1 MTQSTALTSVN
12 KVTSLRPLGALEH
25 IFWLMDQNYP
35 SHFIMIASVT
45 GATAAEDWRPALDA
59 VQRRHPLLRAAIF
72 VNASGMPEFYED
84 AESKIPLRIV
94 DGTLGN
100 WESEVERE
108 KERGF
113 DWKQAPLVRC
123 VLVHKANEATLI
135 VAAHHSVSDAAG
147 ILFVIRDILQALSG
161 CDIGLLPLPRNEEDL
176 IGQHQSTVDSL
187 QSPSNHTGSPIVL
200 PSTFRKDDGT
210 PIRIWRLRL
219 SQEFTATLRQC
230 ARDEQ
235 TTLHAALCAALVTAG
250 RSSIWRDSTVRV
262 FSPVNIRELLG
273 VGEDCVV
280 CLGAG
285 AQDSFEPQRP
295 ADFWN
300 LARFANEQMG
310 DQKTI
315 DGAIRAKT
323 IWESVATKDLT
334 VEATANVVANVFARD
349 MMVSNVGVVPF
360 ATKFGDLTLE
370 TIWGPATLG
379 GLEGEYNVGVA
390 TTNGSLSVVVTSY
403 LPSAFLLEQAESILM
418 DACIKQEAGAQ
429 QRF

>member
-1 MTQSTALTSVN
+1 VTQSTALPSTYEA
-12 KVTSLRPLGALEH
+12 TSLRPLGALEH
-25 IFWLMDQNYP
+25 IFWLMDQNFP
-35 SHFIMIASVT
+35 AHFVMIAGIT
-45 GATAAEDWRPALDA
+45 GTTAADDWRPALDA

-72 VNASGMPEFYED
+72 VNPSGMPEFYED
-84 AESKIPLRIV
+84 VESKIPLRIV
-94 DGTLGN
+94 DGALHN

-108 KERGF
+108 KATGF
-113 DWKQAPLVRC
+113 HWKHAPLVRC

-161 CDIGLLPLPRNEEDL
+161 CDIVPLPLPRNEEEL
-176 IGQHQSTVDSL
+176 IGQHQRKRDSP
-187 QSPSNHTGSPIVL
+187 QSPPNDAGAPRTL
-200 PSTFRKDDGT
+200 PSTFRKDDGA
-210 PIRIWRLRL
+210 PIRVSHLRL
-219 SQEFTATLRQC
+219 SQESTATLRQC

-235 TTLHAALCAALVTAG
+235 TTVHAALCAALVTAG
-250 RSSIWRDSTVRV
+250 RGTIWRDNAVRV

-285 AQDSFEPQRP
+285 ARDSFDPQRP
-295 ADFWN
+295 SEFWD
-300 LARFANEQMG
+300 LARFAKEQIG

-315 DGAIRAKT
+315 DGAIQAKT

-334 VEATANVVANVFARD
+334 VEATANVAANAFARD

-360 ATKFGDLTLE
+360 DTKFGDLTLE
-370 TIWGPATLG
+370 TIWGPVTLG

-390 TTNGSLSVVVTSY
+390 TTNGSLSVIATSY

-418 DACIKQEAGAQ
+418 DACIKRETKPQK
-429 QRF
+429 